1 MDANIAPAKR
11 SPASDRA
18 RGQVV
23 IVAARWVLI
32 LTALAI
38 TLWSPAP
45 GDLNRLRLSLAVLL
59 ILAVGNFYLHAHL
72 LMQRPVDEWLVY
84 AASAADLAVITVLTG
99 AFGAVD
105 APMFVFYYPALLALA
120 LVFPLS
126 MTVIFTCAT
135 LWFYGLVNLGD
146 PTRWGNLL
154 DEPDAQVL
162 VARMISLVAVAVVA
176 NQYARIEAER
186 RGVYADG
193 PPVRSAEGQA
203 GALG

>member
-1 MDANIAPAKR
+1 MYSDIAPPTR
-11 SPASDRA
+11 TPAGDRA
-18 RGQVV
+18 RGQLV

-38 TLWSPAP
+38 TLWSPAA

-72 LMQRPVDEWLVY
+72 LMGRPVDEWLVY

-99 AFGAVD
+99 TFGTVD

-135 LWFYGLVNLGD
+135 IWFYGLVSLGD
-146 PTRWGNLL
+146 PAHWGSLL
-154 DEPDAQVL
+154 DGPDVQVL
-162 VARMISLVAVAVVA
+162 VARMISLVAIAVVA

-186 RGVYADG
+186 RGAYADRA
-193 PPVRSAEGQA
+193 PVRSAEGQA
-203 GALG
+203 GAPG

>member
-1 MDANIAPAKR
+1 M
-11 SPASDRA
+11 

-45 GDLNRLRLSLAVLL
+45 DDLNRLRLSLLVLL
-59 ILAVGNFYLHAHL
+59 GLAVGNFYLHAHL
-72 LMQRPVDEWLVY
+72 LMRRPVDEWLVY

-99 AFGAVD
+99 TFGTPD

-120 LVFPLS
+120 LVFPVS
-126 MTVIFTCAT
+126 VTVIFTCAT
-135 LWFYGLVNLGD
+135 IWFYGLVSLGD
-146 PTRWGNLL
+146 PSRWWNVFDG
-154 DEPDAQVL
+154 PDAQVL
-162 VARMISLVAVAVVA
+162 VARLISLVAVAVVA

-186 RGVYADG
+186 RRAYADG
-193 PPVRSAEGQA
+193 TPGPTAASSPGTVG
-203 GALG
+203 

>member
-1 MDANIAPAKR
+1 MYSDIVPATR
-11 SPASDRA
+11 TPAGERA
-18 RGQVV
+18 RGQLV

-45 GDLNRLRLSLAVLL
+45 GDLNRLRLSLLVLL
-59 ILAVGNFYLHAHL
+59 GLAVGNFYLHAHL
-72 LMQRPVDEWLVY
+72 LMRRPVDEWLVY

-99 AFGAVD
+99 TFGTVD

-135 LWFYGLVNLGD
+135 LWFYGLVSLGD
-146 PTRWGNLL
+146 PSHWGNLL
-154 DEPDAQVL
+154 DGPDVQVL

-186 RGVYADG
+186 RGAYADG
-193 PPVRSAEGQA
+193 PPARRAEGNP
-203 GALG
+203 GAVG